1 MRRFWGRSTFAVAGL
16 GLLMLVV
23 RPAAQ
28 QQQAPAEQHAGGYSQ
43 ADIQAGSIVYA
54 AQCANCHGPN
64 GDLVGD
70 VNLASNRFK
79 NATTDDDL
87 KKIVVNGLQ
96 GTSMIG
102 QPIPAP
108 QLTELVAFIR
118 NMRDFNSKPVAPGD
132 AARGQ
137 VLFEGPAGGCL
148 TCHRVGA
155 KGSHIA
161 PDLSEIGSS
170 RNPAALQQ
178 SMLDPTS
185 RMMPINRPVKIVM
198 KNGQTINGRRLNEDT
213 YHVQLITDK
222 ERLLSVAKAD
232 VKDYQILT
240 TSTMPAYKDILTPQQ
255 IADIVSYL
263 GTLRAA
269 GRGAGGGGGRGGGG
283 GGAPQ
288 GGPPPAPA
296 GGGRQG
302 APPAPQR

>member
-1 MRRFWGRSTFAVAGL
+1 MRRFFGRSTVAAAGL
-16 GLLMLVV
+16 GLLMLAV
-23 RPAAQ
+23 RPSAQ
-28 QQQAPAEQHAGGYSQ
+28 QVQQAPTEQHAGGYSQ
-43 ADIQAGSIVYA
+43 SDIQAGSIVYA

-79 NATTDDDL
+79 NAATDDDL

-102 QPIPAP
+102 QPIPAA
-108 QLTELVAFIR
+108 QLNELVAFVR

-132 AARGQ
+132 TARGQ
-137 VLFEGPAGGCL
+137 MLFEGPAGGCL
-148 TCHRVGA
+148 TCHRVGG
-155 KGSHIA
+155 KGSHVA
-161 PDLSEIGSS
+161 PDLSEIGSA

-178 SMLDPTS
+178 SMLDPSS

-240 TSTMPAYKDILTPQQ
+240 TSTMPVYKDILTPQQ

-283 GGAPQ
+283 GAP
-288 GGPPPAPA
+288 GGPPPAPPP
-296 GGGRQG
+296 GGRQG
-302 APPAPQR
+302 PPPGQ